1 MTVVSVSGDSVP
13 SELKAIVP
21 HLCAILLAGCPTLLS
36 ARSAGDSVPGE
47 SVTASRQ
54 DIQMESLNQLIE
66 SLVPVTDEAYA
77 ILQALPSVAR
87 LGA

>member
-1 MTVVSVSGDSVP
+1 MSVSGDSVP

-54 DIQMESLNQLIE
+54 DIQMDMESLNQLIE
-66 SLVPVTDEAYA
+66 SLVPVTDEKYA